1 MSEDT
6 KKQLTYAD
14 AGVDIDAGNKAVDL
28 MKESVRAS
36 YRPEVIGDLG
46 GFGGLFAL
54 DTKKYKEPIL
64 VSGTDGVGTKLK
76 LAFLMNQHGSVGQDA
91 VAMCVND
98 ILVQL
103 SLIHI

>member
-1 MSEDT
+1 MSEE

-14 AGVDIDAGNKAVDL
+14 AGVDIDAGNKAVEL
-28 MKESVRAS
+28 MKDSVRAT

-54 DTKKYKEPIL
+54 NIAKYKEPIL

-76 LAFLMNQHGSVGQDA
+76 LAFMADKHNQ
-91 VAMCVND
+91 
-98 ILVQL
+98 
-103 SLIHI
+103 

>member
-54 DTKKYKEPIL
+54 DTKNIRSQSWFP
-64 VSGTDGVGTKLK
+64 VRTGWAPS
-76 LAFLMNQHGSVGQDA
+76 
-91 VAMCVND
+91 
-98 ILVQL
+98 
-103 SLIHI
+103 

>member
-54 DTKKYKEPIL
+54 DTKNIRSRSWFP
-64 VSGTDGVGTKLK
+64 VRTGWAPS
-76 LAFLMNQHGSVGQDA
+76 
-91 VAMCVND
+91 
-98 ILVQL
+98 
-103 SLIHI
+103 